1 MKAEKK
7 VSTEKL
13 KENTNLYKNTKG
25 PKIKQKL
32 NNMLRFSKRV
42 DQRKRN
48 YVFNK
53 STGTTSN

>member
-32 NNMLRFSKRV
+32 NNMLRFFKKNRSK
-42 DQRKRN
+42 KEKLC
-48 YVFNK
+48 F
-53 STGTTSN
+53 